1 MRISLNCLN
10 ETCYSTP
17 QPGPYHHPHH
27 HHPHQFFMQPQQG
40 LWPHVQSHNM
50 VSNLVF
56 WVFFVLLSA
65 SVLWVFYHLCPW
77 ERWKNEHLGFTV
89 QRWVKITQSWCIIW
103 IEFRYESFKSK
114 FSLIHLAFN
123 FLFDVLK
130 VLVKIIHEYTFE
142 QKKVTR
148 LTFNPGLALIT
159 NQSVNNQTLG
169 WVAQFGLR

>member
-1 MRISLNCLN
+1 MTYSLVMRISLNCLN

-50 VSNLVF
+50 VSNLVL

-77 ERWKNEHLGFTV
+77 KRWENDPLGFTV
-89 QRWVKITQSWCIIW
+89 QSWVKITQSWCIPVIW
-103 IEFRYESFKSK
+103 IQIWKLQKQIQFNS
-114 FSLIHLAFN
+114 FSLQFFIWCSESISENYPRICFW
-123 FLFDVLK
+123 
-130 VLVKIIHEYTFE
+130 T
-142 QKKVTR
+142 KK
-148 LTFNPGLALIT
+148 
-159 NQSVNNQTLG
+159 SNQTKI
-169 WVAQFGLR
+169 